1 MAKINQIRRLAIIVS
16 KLNSKHYVPAEEL
29 VDYVS
34 YTIRA
39 RYSDTAGCTLRTLQ
53 RDFRTIE
60 ELFGVTI
67 RHDKLCGYY
76 IDERYGSAEDYE
88 ALLLNFELLN
98 AIDSDST
105 IQKYLLPEHHRAI
118 ILPNIAELLDAIRN
132 RHPVEFDYILVRHG
146 GKVVRKCLHPYFLK
160 ESQQRWY
167 LIGYDTDDKLK
178 AFGLDRLSSLRILSR
193 ERFMRNALDKRA
205 SEILRALLALQTSK
219 IDNTDE
225 AYMPVYIE
233 IIDRSETYKHI
244 SLAHYGE
251 QNGDMM
257 RDPEMLFALHKETRQ
272 FIPYYY
278 RNDYMGVEQYSVKW
292 TDEGIL
298 LNRRLQAD
306 HTTFANQWLRNIAA
320 QQGIR

>member
-1 MAKINQIRRLAIIVS
+1 MK
-16 KLNSKHYVPAEEL
+16 
-29 VDYVS
+29 
-34 YTIRA
+34 T
-39 RYSDTAGCTLRTLQ
+39 
-53 RDFRTIE
+53 
-60 ELFGVTI
+60 
-67 RHDKLCGYY
+67 
-76 IDERYGSAEDYE
+76 
-88 ALLLNFELLN
+88 
-98 AIDSDST
+98 
-105 IQKYLLPEHHRAI
+105 
-118 ILPNIAELLDAIRN
+118 
-132 RHPVEFDYILVRHG
+132 
-146 GKVVRKCLHPYFLK
+146 
-160 ESQQRWY
+160 
-167 LIGYDTDDKLK
+167 
-178 AFGLDRLSSLRILSR
+178 
-193 ERFMRNALDKRA
+193 LDKRA
-205 SEILRALLALQTSK
+205 SAILRALLALQTSK

-233 IIDRSETYKHI
+233 IIDRSEAYNHI

-272 FIPYYY
+272 FIPYYD